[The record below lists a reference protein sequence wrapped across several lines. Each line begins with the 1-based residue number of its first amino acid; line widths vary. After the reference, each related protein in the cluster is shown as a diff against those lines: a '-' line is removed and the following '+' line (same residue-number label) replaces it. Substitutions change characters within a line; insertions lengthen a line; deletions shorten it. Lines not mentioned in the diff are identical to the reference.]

1 MLKVHV
7 YRRIEKR
14 NLTRFISLRTA
25 VRIRLLQ
32 LNPLRVKL
40 FVYRRSMS
48 QVDLRY
54 SKRSE
59 IQPRHYLT
67 VIGGTECSSVVEQ
80 WHCKLCAAGSIP
92 TFPIPMN
99 CNHWNIFLLLRSVP
113 VFLVGRFMPFKS
125 AHWTFFKFKSRRMN
139 VERKNRNII
148 YSRKP

>member
-48 QVDLRY
+48 QVDLHY

-80 WHCKLCAAGSIP
+80 WTCKLCVAGSIP
-92 TFPIPMN
+92 AFPIPMN
-99 CNHWNIFLLLRSVP
+99 CNHWNLFSCFVRFQCFSLGDLCRSSRHTGLFL
-113 VFLVGRFMPFKS
+113 
-125 AHWTFFKFKSRRMN
+125 N
-139 VERKNRNII
+139 
-148 YSRKP
+148 

>member
-48 QVDLRY
+48 QVDLHY

-80 WHCKLCAAGSIP
+80 WTCKLCVAGSIP
-92 TFPIPMN
+92 AFSIPMN
-99 CNHWNIFLLLRSVP
+99 CNHWNFSLTSFGSSVSRWEIYA
-113 VFLVGRFMPFKS
+113 VQVG
-125 AHWTFFKFKSRRMN
+125 ALDFF
-139 VERKNRNII
+139 
-148 YSRKP
+148 Y